1 MPWKHADQVHP
12 ELPGHVGQHG
22 GTVLHLNFE
31 ESVREYL
38 LDGAFD
44 SDRFNLSGHPSQREA
59 E

>member
-1 MPWKHADQVHP
+1 VPREHPDQVHP
-12 ELPGHVGQHG
+12 KLPGHMCQDG
-22 GTVLHLNFE
+22 GTVLHFDFE